1 MNIRFLTRAG
11 IIAALYTALTY
22 ALAPLSY
29 GPVQLRIS
37 EALTVLPILYP
48 EAIAGLFVGTMLSN
62 MLGGLGP
69 WDIFGGSTVTLIAA
83 FLTHRYKNSLTAYL
97 SPVILNGLFV
107 SLYLSVLYGVP
118 YWLTVLS
125 IGASEALVVFGLG
138 YPLIRLL
145 RRQLL

>member
-22 ALAPLSY
+22 ALAPFSY
-29 GPVQLRIS
+29 GPVQLRVS
-37 EALTVLPILYP
+37 EALTVLPILFP
-48 EAIAGLFVGTMLSN
+48 EAIAGLFVGVLLSN
-62 MLGGLGP
+62 ILGGLGP
-69 WDIFGGSTVTLIAA
+69 WDIFGGSTVSLLAA
-83 FLTHRYKNSLTAYL
+83 YLTYRYKDNLIAYL
-97 SPVILNGLFV
+97 SPVILNGILI

-125 IGASEALVVFGLG
+125 ISASEAIVVFGLG

-145 RRQLL
+145 RRQSL

>member
-22 ALAPLSY
+22 ALAPFSY
-29 GPVQLRIS
+29 GPVQLRVS
-37 EALTVLPILYP
+37 EALTVLPILFP
-48 EAIAGLFVGTMLSN
+48 EAIAGLFVGVLLSN
-62 MLGGLGP
+62 ILGGLGP
-69 WDIFGGSTVTLIAA
+69 WDIFGGSTVSLLAA
-83 FLTHRYKNSLTAYL
+83 YLTYRYKDNLIAYL
-97 SPVILNGLFV
+97 SPVVLNGILI

-125 IGASEALVVFGLG
+125 ISASEAIVVFGLG